1 MDINWHPGH
10 MTKAKRMLEDNI
22 KLVDAIVEICDARIP
37 EAGRNNLRIFS
48 QRPRLLLLN
57 KSDMADAETTRQWLA
72 YYKSINQPALAINA
86 QNSKEVNRACDTVVS
101 LVSDKVLAKK
111 EKGVNMTVRAMIVGI
126 PNSGKSTF
134 SNTAAGISRAKTGDK
149 PGVTRGKQ
157 WIKAG
162 KYLELLDTPGILP
175 PKIENEQD
183 GLLLAYTGAIR
194 DDILDTDTLL
204 VRFLND
210 LPSIEPDAFLR
221 RYGIEPS
228 VDSEETLALICR
240 KRGWLMQGGVIDR
253 ERAARVIF
261 DEFRGGKMGRISLQK
276 PWAAVGKND

>member
-1 MDINWHPGH
+1 MNINWHPGH

-22 KLVDAIVEICDARIP
+22 KLIDAIVEICDARMP
-37 EAGRNNLRIFS
+37 EAGRNNLKIFE
-48 QRPRLLLLN
+48 QRPRLLVLT
-57 KSDMADAETTRQWLA
+57 KADMADAEVTKRWLG
-72 YYKSINQPALAINA
+72 YYKGIGQPALAINA
-86 QNSKEVNRACDTVVS
+86 QNTKDVNRVCEAVTR
-101 LVSDKVLAKK
+101 LLADRIEAQKQ
-111 EKGVNMTVRAMIVGI
+111 KGISMTVRAMIVGI

-134 SNTAAGISRAKTGDK
+134 SNTASGMARAKTGDK

-175 PKIENEQD
+175 PKIESDSD
-183 GLLLAYTGAIR
+183 GLMLAYTGAIR

-204 VRFLND
+204 LQFIKD
-210 LPSIEPDAFLR
+210 LPTVAPEAMTQRYNVVPSDDA
-221 RYGIEPS
+221 
-228 VDSEETLALICR
+228 EETLNAIAK

-261 DEFRGGKMGRISLQK
+261 DEFRGGKLGRISLQK
-276 PWAAVGKND
+276 PPTE